1 MRARALLVAFAAAV
15 AFSTFA
21 TAAVADET
29 SSGNDDLDPL
39 RERFR
44 AGLEKYRAGAFAE
57 AILIWENIYR
67 ELGPE
72 KGYRLAFNLA
82 RAYEQFGDPT
92 RAAESY
98 DAYVASTTRRREAG
112 ESLEPIVEKQEA
124 EAIARLAELAATQG
138 RIRIAGDRS
147 VLVKIDA
154 GPERLVPPSGWTA
167 YVTPGKPHVVTFDPG
182 TPESK
187 QVDANVAVGELVELS
202 PPPLHASAPTAT
214 TAQPRVERSPPPPE
228 RPYGPAVVYLA
239 ASVTV
244 VSAALPIFFYARA
257 GNIRSDYDA
266 AVSQADA
273 SRRAG
278 DRAAYDTALGSGK
291 SLRDDYASTRSAAAI
306 SVAVPIVLGVATA
319 GLAAY
324 WLLGGGARARGSVA
338 FPRPGGAAF
347 GGALTF

>member
-1 MRARALLVAFAAAV
+1 MRARAPIVTFVMACVLSSVAAPALAQ
-15 AFSTFA
+15 
-21 TAAVADET
+21 ET
-29 SSGNDDLDPL
+29 STTNDELDPL

-112 ESLEPIVEKQEA
+112 ESLEPIVAKQEA

-138 RIRIAGDRS
+138 RIRISAERS

-154 GPERLVPPSGWTA
+154 GPERLVPSSGWTA
-167 YVTPGKPHVVTFDPG
+167 YVTPGKPHTVTFDPG
-182 TPESK
+182 TPEAK

-202 PPPLHASAPTAT
+202 PPPLRASPPIASAAT
-214 TAQPRVERSPPPPE
+214 PRIERTTSE

-239 ASVTV
+239 AGVTV
-244 VSAALPIFFYARA
+244 VSAALPAFFYARA
-257 GNIRSDYDA
+257 GSIRSDYDA
-266 AVSQADA
+266 AVTQADA

-291 SLRDDYASTRSAAAI
+291 SLRDDYTSTRSAAQI
-306 SVAVPIVLGVATA
+306 SLAVPIVLGVATV

-324 WLLGGGARARGSVA
+324 WLLGAKASPAGAVA
-338 FPRPGGAAF
+338 LPRPGGAAF